1 MNLYKYPR
9 STCHV
14 SVGIDTQYIS
24 RNPLVSKITFFC
36 LTKISVPSNV
46 TIISAIDRE
55 LLCHEMRTSRYT
67 WKRWIGLLSGTS
79 IWINREQHTYSGF
92 HMFTLRLRKHGCP
105 QTPGDSFHSPFD
117 ITCLLLDNF
126 FTFHGIQRESF
137 SSFHLSQMLSQKF
150 LYTRLSACIL
160 GLFKYL
166 VKIVF

>member
-9 STCHV
+9 STCYV

-36 LTKISVPSNV
+36 LTKISVSSNV

-92 HMFTLRLRKHGCP
+92 HMFTLRLCKHVVSTNTRRFIPLSVRYYLSSITSPRSTVFKENSSLHSTYRKC
-105 QTPGDSFHSPFD
+105 FHKNSSIQD
-117 ITCLLLDNF
+117 YLLAYLDCSN
-126 FTFHGIQRESF
+126 SW
-137 SSFHLSQMLSQKF
+137 
-150 LYTRLSACIL
+150 
-160 GLFKYL
+160 
-166 VKIVF
+166 